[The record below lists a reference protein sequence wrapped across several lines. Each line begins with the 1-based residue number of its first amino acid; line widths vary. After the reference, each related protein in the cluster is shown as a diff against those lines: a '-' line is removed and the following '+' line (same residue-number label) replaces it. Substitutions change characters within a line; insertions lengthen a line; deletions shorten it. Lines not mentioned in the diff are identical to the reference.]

1 MQCSEQRVIRIGTE
15 FEVVGFD
22 WEGNIRAREPMVT
35 IEEATRWALANITS
49 SGRVTFQA
57 CAAEALSEFV
67 SGSVEDS
74 TTPPDVPA
82 WNAMLTSEWDGG
94 ISLTTKCVWDPINKV
109 VLRQEAV
116 ELDGAGNCV
125 REYVTYDD
133 EEFEV
138 KLEA

>member
-1 MQCSEQRVIRIGTE
+1 
-15 FEVVGFD
+15 
-22 WEGNIRAREPMVT
+22 
-35 IEEATRWALANITS
+35 
-49 SGRVTFQA
+49 
-57 CAAEALSEFV
+57 
-67 SGSVEDS
+67 
-74 TTPPDVPA
+74 
-82 WNAMLTSEWDGG
+82 MLTSEWDGG

>member
-1 MQCSEQRVIRIGTE
+1 MPAARCDRTVLSVGDPRQPLVARWCNPTSGHQRFRERYTMQCSEQRVIRIGTE

-74 TTPPDVPA
+74 T
-82 WNAMLTSEWDGG
+82 NA
-94 ISLTTKCVWDPINKV
+94 
-109 VLRQEAV
+109 
-116 ELDGAGNCV
+116 
-125 REYVTYDD
+125 
-133 EEFEV
+133 
-138 KLEA
+138 